1 MRAVPVREEN
11 GGTAS
16 RLISGVGNMS
26 CIGEME
32 NFMDLYAFILETYH
46 LILPN
51 NRHKGTRT
59 AWIDNIKTWT
69 GLPVEESIRM
79 T

>member
-26 CIGEME
+26 GIGEME
-32 NFMDLYAFILETYH
+32 NFIDLYACILGTYH
-46 LILPN
+46 LIHPN
-51 NRHKGTRT
+51 NRHKETRT